1 MLCRKA
7 EKNMYGQFMRFEF
20 VTMVPIDLDGIDTQ
34 YMTEKDVELLN
45 NYHKEV
51 YEKISPYLEA
61 GRKRVAERSYPP
73 DFQISSFYNIKKPM
87 FCACYFHRTSVFL
100 ISFLII
106 LSIKILSGAGAA
118 DLRRIPAAYSPPEYF
133 PR

>member
-51 YEKISPYLEA
+51 YERFLLIWK
-61 GRKRVAERSYPP
+61 GRKEWLKKLPP
-73 DFQISSFYNIKKPM
+73 ISNKSSITSKTDVL
-87 FCACYFHRTSVFL
+87 CVYFHRTSVFSFL
-100 ISFLII
+100 FLII